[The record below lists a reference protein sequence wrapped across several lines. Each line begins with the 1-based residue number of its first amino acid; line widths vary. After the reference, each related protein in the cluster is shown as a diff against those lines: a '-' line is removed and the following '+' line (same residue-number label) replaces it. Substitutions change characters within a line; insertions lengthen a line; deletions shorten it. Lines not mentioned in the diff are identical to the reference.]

1 MFGKDVLQ
9 HLLGEYGYGLVFVVI
24 MLEAMGLPFP
34 GESLIIGASIYAATT
49 GRLHIGF
56 VVVAAIGGAIMG
68 DNFGYLIGRWAG
80 VPLLRRFGK
89 YVGLTDKRLDLSR
102 YLFKTQGGKVVFVGR
117 FIAILRTFV
126 ALFAGANHMEW
137 RTFLLWNAV
146 GGVVWA
152 SLYGIGAYVLGN
164 AMKRL
169 AGPIGIGIAV
179 VAAIVIVVAIVML
192 RRNESRLED
201 KAEAAMKSDPDERAT
216 SSESGAASAS

>member
-1 MFGKDVLQ
+1 MFGKDVLE

-24 MLEAMGLPFP
+24 MLEAMGLPLP
-34 GESLIIGASIYAATT
+34 GESMIIGASIYAATT
-49 GRLHIGF
+49 GRLQIAF
-56 VVVAAIGGAIMG
+56 VIAAAIGGAIMG
-68 DNFGYLIGRWAG
+68 DNFGYLIGRRAG

-89 YVGLTDKRLDLSR
+89 YVGLTDRRMDLSR

-126 ALFAGANHMEW
+126 ALFAGANNMEW
-137 RTFLLWNAV
+137 RSFLLWNAV
-146 GGVVWA
+146 GGIIWA
-152 SLYGIGAYVLGN
+152 SLYGGGAYVLGN

-179 VAAIVIVVAIVML
+179 VAAVVIVVAIVIL

-201 KAEAAMKSDPDERAT
+201 KAEAAMKADPAEGVEDA
-216 SSESGAASAS
+216 ESGTASAS

>member
-1 MFGKDVLQ
+1 MFSLGGLD

-24 MLEAMGLPFP
+24 MLEAMGVPFP
-34 GESLIIGASIYAATT
+34 GESMIIGASAYAAAT
-49 GRLHIGF
+49 GKLHIWG
-56 VVVAAIGGAIMG
+56 VILAAIGGAIMG

-80 VPLLRRFGK
+80 IPLLRKFGK

-137 RTFLLWNAV
+137 KTFLLWNAV
-146 GGVVWA
+146 GGIMWA
-152 SLYGIGAYVLGN
+152 SLYGIGAYLLGD

-169 AGPIGIGIAV
+169 AGPIGIGIGCVAAV
-179 VAAIVIVVAIVML
+179 VIVAAVIAL
-192 RRNESRLED
+192 RRNEKHLEN
-201 KAEAAMKSDPDERAT
+201 KAEQAMKND
-216 SSESGAASAS
+216 GQAA